1 MKDNDHLTLDE
12 MITSIK
18 WCHGILGGGS
28 CEGCPNLVFGT
39 LGTFGIDYLGECRCD
54 IELEAMRYLET
65 MRGGDGDGTG
75 K

>member
-12 MITSIK
+12 LITSIK
-18 WCHGILGGGS
+18 RCKGILGGG
-28 CEGCPNLVFGT
+28 CEGCPNLFPGT
-39 LGTFGIDYLGECRCD
+39 VSFDVGECLFD
-54 IELEAMRYLET
+54 ITLEALRFREA

>member
-12 MITSIK
+12 LITSIK
-18 WCHGILGGGS
+18 WCHGIIGEDS
-28 CEGCPNLVFGT
+28 CEGCPNLVPGT
-39 LGTFGIDYLGECRCD
+39 LGPDRFGKCRCD
-54 IELEAMRYLET
+54 INMEVLRVLEA

>member
-12 MITSIK
+12 LITSIK
-18 WCHGILGGGS
+18 WCNDILGGDS
-28 CEGCPNLVFGT
+28 RQGCPNLVPGT
-39 LGTFGIDYLGECRCD
+39 LGINGFGKCRFD
-54 IELEAMRYLET
+54 TDLEVLRVLEA

>member
-12 MITSIK
+12 LITSIK
-18 WCHGILGGGS
+18 WCHGILGGDS
-28 CEGCPNLVFGT
+28 CQGCPNLKLGT
-39 LGTFGIDYLGECRCD
+39 LRPYGLGKCRCD
-54 IELEAMRYLET
+54 ISLEAMRVLEA

>member
-1 MKDNDHLTLDE
+1 MKENDHLTLDE
-12 MITSIK
+12 LITSLK
-18 WCHGILGGGS
+18 WCHGILGGDS

-39 LGTFGIDYLGECRCD
+39 LRPDGLGKCRFD
-54 IELEAMRYLET
+54 TNLEVLRVLEA

>member
-12 MITSIK
+12 LITSIK
-18 WCHGILGGGS
+18 WCHGILGGDS
-28 CEGCPNLVFGT
+28 CEGCPNLVPGT
-39 LGTFGIDYLGECRCD
+39 LRPDGMGKCRCKTD
-54 IELEAMRYLET
+54 FEVLRFLEA